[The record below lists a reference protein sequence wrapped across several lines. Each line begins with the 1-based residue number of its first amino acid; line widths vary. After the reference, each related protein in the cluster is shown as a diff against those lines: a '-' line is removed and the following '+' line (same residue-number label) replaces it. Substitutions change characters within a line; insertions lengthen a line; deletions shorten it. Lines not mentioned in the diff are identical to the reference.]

1 MGIIAMSEEEEKV
14 KKLVEFREKLER
26 RIAEVRQELEGLQ
39 NLMEIIDDFLIE
51 KGFKRP
57 EISGIEK
64 AKKEKEKIEAPA
76 GYMEFPIKT
85 PMGEKLATIY
95 IGDEVVRVVLNK
107 DKNFRDNIPPF
118 RQFLIDRVLLKM
130 QEKDREAAR
139 KGEITPDKILS
150 YSIVKEG
157 DVIKEIIIRNV
168 SEERIRD
175 LKSSIRW
182 TLEKMYEKMVSM

>member
-1 MGIIAMSEEEEKV
+1 MGIIAMSGEEEKV

-57 EISGIEK
+57 EISGIEE

-85 PMGEKLATIY
+85 PMGEKLATMY
-95 IGDEVVRVVLNK
+95 IGDGVVRVVLSK

>member
-1 MGIIAMSEEEEKV
+1 MGIIAMSGEEEKV

-57 EISGIEK
+57 EISGIEEV
-64 AKKEKEKIEAPA
+64 KKEKEKIEAPA

-85 PMGEKLATIY
+85 PMGEKLATMY
-95 IGDEVVRVVLNK
+95 IGDGVVRVVLSK

>member
-1 MGIIAMSEEEEKV
+1 MGIIAMSGEEEKV

-57 EISGIEK
+57 EISGIEE
-64 AKKEKEKIEAPA
+64 AKREKEKIEVPA
-76 GYMEFPIKT
+76 GYVEFPIKT
-85 PMGEKLATIY
+85 PMGEKLATMY
-95 IGDEVVRVVLNK
+95 IGDGVVRVVLNK

>member
-1 MGIIAMSEEEEKV
+1 MGIIAMSGEEEKV

-85 PMGEKLATIY
+85 TMGEKLATMY
-95 IGDEVVRVVLNK
+95 IGDGVVRVVLSK

>member
-1 MGIIAMSEEEEKV
+1 MSEEEEKV